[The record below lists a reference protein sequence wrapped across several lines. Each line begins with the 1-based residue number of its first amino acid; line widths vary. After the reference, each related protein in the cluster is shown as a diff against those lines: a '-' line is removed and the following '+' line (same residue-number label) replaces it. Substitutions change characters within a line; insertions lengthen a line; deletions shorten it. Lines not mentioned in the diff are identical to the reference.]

1 MDTIC
6 KGQCLEFIKE
16 LSLTTTPE
24 QWGTPMLTVVIIW
37 LITNILF
44 LNRWSFL
51 QQCNEAQSLVFH
63 TMQIHIDRQ
72 QIYGTNVFERLAG
85 TDEKYQHM
93 LLTVLDA
100 KTKAHQEAYS
110 KRIDKLMN
118 TTKNTRQ
125 YMDERQINTDADH
138 LIDALNFRRWR
149 GMFTDPIDIEMVL
162 LILTKCKRIMAM
174 QHSAT

>member
-1 MDTIC
+1 MDLIC

-16 LSLTTTPE
+16 LHATPE
-24 QWGTPMLTVVIIW
+24 KWGTPLLTVVLLW
-37 LITNILF
+37 LITNML
-44 LNRWSFL
+44 LMNRWSFL
-51 QQCNEAQSLVFH
+51 QQCCEAQSLVFH

-72 QIYGTNVFERLAG
+72 QIYGSRVFERLAG

-100 KTKAHQEAYS
+100 KTKAQQEAYS
-110 KRIDKLMN
+110 KRIDRLMN

-125 YMDERQINTDADH
+125 YMDERQIVTDADH
-138 LIDALNFRRWR
+138 LIDTLNFRRWR
-149 GMFTDPIDIEMVL
+149 GMFTDPIDVEMVL

-174 QHSAT
+174 QHNVT